1 MNTSIKSIINTTW
14 VKSNNESKKPDCY
27 EYEVKIIAIKRTEW
41 YYKILRI
48 LTFYC
53 FFEPYYILE
62 VIDGPN
68 FVKDGN

>member
-1 MNTSIKSIINTTW
+1 MNTLIKSKIEKLTY
-14 VKSNNESKKPDCY
+14 Y